1 MKQSIL
7 PYSNRRG
14 FHVIHEKTKNTNIS
28 GQNVPTTIY
37 PQFPTIS
44 VCLMLVVRKHQQKN
58 DRKPLRHI
66 PVQPLQPQVLPVH
79 ITTHHL
85 ITLTPIITTTI
96 RAGRATINS
105 HSTTEETGT
114 HTTLTADTGATVSTR
129 LRGTEGTQA
138 MIIAVII
145 R

>member
-1 MKQSIL
+1 MQ
-7 PYSNRRG
+7 
-14 FHVIHEKTKNTNIS
+14 
-28 GQNVPTTIY
+28 TTIH
-37 PQFPTIS
+37 PQFHTKS

-58 DRKPLRHI
+58 DRRPLRHI

-79 ITTHHL
+79 ITTHHP
-85 ITLTPIITTTI
+85 ITLTPTIITTI
-96 RAGRATINS
+96 RVGRATTNS

-145 R
+145 SLQSVNGR

>member
-1 MKQSIL
+1 MFIFFGNMKRQ
-7 PYSNRRG
+7 
-14 FHVIHEKTKNTNIS
+14 K
-28 GQNVPTTIY
+28 VPTFQVKMCK
-37 PQFPTIS
+37 PQSTLSFILY

-58 DRKPLRHI
+58 DRRPQRHI

-85 ITLTPIITTTI
+85 ITLTPTTITTI
-96 RAGRATINS
+96 RAGRATTNS

-114 HTTLTADTGATVSTR
+114 HTTLTADTEATVSTR

-138 MIIAVII
+138 MIIAGTIRLQSVIG